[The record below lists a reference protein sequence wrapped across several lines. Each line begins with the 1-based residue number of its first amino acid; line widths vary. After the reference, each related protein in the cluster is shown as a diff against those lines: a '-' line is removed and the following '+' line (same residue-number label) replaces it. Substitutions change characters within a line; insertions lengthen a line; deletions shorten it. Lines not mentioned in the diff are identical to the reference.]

1 MPGEGEKVAA
11 MSAWQAGH
19 NSPSAVGS
27 HMGHS
32 GTPGSVRRPGA
43 PHVIRG
49 YGPVPAWLAAL
60 ERQGRAT
67 GAEGGRVCAWLG
79 CARLVIDRVE
89 GRPYCARHVPWA
101 QAFATR
107 APCVPP
113 PWLSI
118 RERFPPL
125 WAMSSPPR
133 RAELDAALRVNLAR
147 MEFTGLESLLAMLAG
162 PVSAGDGRGH

>member
-67 GAEGGRVCAWLG
+67 WSGSLPHDADGAPGHCPGGYRPCRGCGWLIAKGAGRWCDLCWAEGYGV
-79 CARLVIDRVE
+79 
-89 GRPYCARHVPWA
+89 
-101 QAFATR
+101 
-107 APCVPP
+107 
-113 PWLSI
+113 
-118 RERFPPL
+118 
-125 WAMSSPPR
+125 
-133 RAELDAALRVNLAR
+133 RAEHLPPGVLPLPFGWSGQPMA
-147 MEFTGLESLLAMLAG
+147 TGGYRRQFAQLGRIEAG
-162 PVSAGDGRGH
+162 SAGVLEIEDG